1 MRYLDQSDF
10 DLGLWRSWT
19 EFGKS
24 YAFGDE
30 RVVEY
35 LSSVSSRILSSPEA
49 RTYADA
55 ATFGFFCREGNI
67 RRYLKKFSDLNSMR
81 GIGTV
86 THIAPGNIPVNFA
99 YSLVMGLL
107 SGNSNILRM
116 PTREFDQA
124 NFLVRVLIEVS
135 NEPNHS
141 EISDRSILFRSSR
154 DNPSLIELVGE
165 SDGLIVWGGDETVGH
180 FRSMA
185 RKPTSRELMFPSRLS
200 TAILSSSAINS
211 LSKIELDKLALAFY
225 HDTYLVDQN
234 ACSSPSQVIWLG
246 DEDSFKS
253 ASSKFWQS
261 VDLQVKNHY
270 ATWST
275 TGVEKLLDVF
285 RKVQDAGRVI
295 EVQRASSVVWRSRDA
310 KFRAEP
316 LRYGAFAELVF
327 PSLPKDS
334 EVLRANEQTLTYF
347 GVEKDDI
354 FRWLEE
360 LQSSNVERIVPVG
373 KALDIGLNWDG
384 KETLVILSRRIEL
397 S

>member
-1 MRYLDQSDF
+1 MRYFNQSDF
-10 DLGLWRSWT
+10 DTGLWKAWT

-35 LSSVSSRILSSPEA
+35 LSNVSSRILSSPEA
-49 RTYADA
+49 RTYTDA

-67 RRYLKKFSDLNSMR
+67 RRYLKKFSDFNSMR

-86 THIAPGNIPVNFA
+86 THIAPGNVPVNFA

-124 NFLVRVLIEVS
+124 NFLVKVFIEVS

-154 DNPSLIELVGE
+154 DNPSLIELVGD

-200 TAILSSSAINS
+200 TAIFSSSAINS

-225 HDTYLVDQN
+225 NDTYLVDQN

-246 DEDSFKS
+246 DEYSFKS
-253 ASSKFWQS
+253 ASSRFWQR
-261 VDLQVKNHY
+261 VDLQVKNQY

-285 RKVQDAGRVI
+285 NKVQEAGRAI
-295 EVQRASSVVWRSRDA
+295 EVQRDSSVVWRSRDA
-310 KFRAEP
+310 EFRFGP

-327 PSLPKDS
+327 PSLPKDP
-334 EVLRANEQTLTYF
+334 EVLRTNEQTLTYF
-347 GVEKDDI
+347 GVEKEDI

-360 LQSSNVERIVPVG
+360 LQLSNVERIVPVG

-384 KETLVILSRRIEL
+384 KDTLAILSRRIEI